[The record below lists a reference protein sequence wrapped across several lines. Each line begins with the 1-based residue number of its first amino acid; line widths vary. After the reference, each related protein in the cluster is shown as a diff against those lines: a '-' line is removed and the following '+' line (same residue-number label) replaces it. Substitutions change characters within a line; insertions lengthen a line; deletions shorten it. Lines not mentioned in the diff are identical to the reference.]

1 MVLLKAQIP
10 HWKPRTAKGTEQLVA
25 VVAEGLQPLGMA
37 GAHAEHP
44 CLQRERLAMGRQQL
58 TGDARPGLPK
68 GGEVAVAFPLPLQG
82 REAIG

>member
-10 HWKPRTAKGTEQLVA
+10 HRKTRTAEGTEQLVP

-44 CLQRERLAMGRQQL
+44 CLQRERLAMGGEQL
-58 TGDARPGLPK
+58 SGDAGPGLPK
-68 GGEVAVAFPLPLQG
+68 GGEVAVA
-82 REAIG
+82 